1 MGGAQV
7 KTLFDLCQPRT
18 DVHSGHLTESD
29 FAADLAQV
37 IDRRAPE
44 EYQEPAVFFANT
56 HPTKGLKDLLSNV
69 ALRLTNQGGAASIFR
84 LDTQY
89 GGGKTHG
96 LIALVHLA
104 GGMQGVAN
112 TAEFIDPALVPKAPV
127 RVAAFDGENAD
138 PANGRDLGQGL
149 KAYTPW
155 GELAYHVAG
164 LAGYESVRN
173 SDHDRIAPGA
183 ETLRNLFGDQPALLL
198 LDELSIYLRKV
209 KGRPEADQLAP
220 FLTSLFKA
228 VESAPGAALV
238 FTLAIGRS
246 GVATDAYAEEN
257 QFVAAKMEEAEKV
270 AARKATLLD
279 PTAEDEV
286 AQVVRRRLFA
296 SIDDAGAREV
306 TAAYQA
312 LWSQHAGDLPPTRLR
327 EDRVEELQIGYPF
340 HPELMATLNDKLATL
355 DNFQRVRGMLRLLT
369 QAVARLWA
377 THPQDTYAI
386 HLHHLDPG
394 FEPTRNEIVT
404 RLGLSAFDPAMRADV
419 AAVAGGLSLA
429 EQLDQAHYGGL
440 APYASDVA
448 RTILWHTFAFNEPL
462 RGVSPEELRYA
473 VLAPGLD
480 LSFIND
486 ARQRFI
492 QESAYLDDHPGAPLR
507 FSAEANLTQI
517 IRRQESLVDPA
528 KARDILGVA
537 IKDVFKDGS
546 LEMVPFP
553 GGPYE
558 VPDEVGNGK
567 PLLVL
572 LGYDAE
578 IINPSKLQVP
588 DLVEKLFRFKGQ
600 QNDYRSRQNNLVFL
614 VADDQRREEMKAK
627 VVRRLAL
634 EAMTQ
639 PNILKDLAE
648 HQQDGV
654 KEEYK
659 KAEQSVAAAIQQCY
673 RHLFY
678 PSRNNQVEGAVVEL
692 GHIAFDVGASEK
704 PGAGQ
709 NQVLRSLEDASKL
722 LRGNDQPLG
731 PNYVRDT
738 TPLRKGQI
746 TTLELR
752 DEFRKDVRLPI
763 LLGDDN
769 FISMVR
775 KGVEQGVWVYKSGT
789 LLYGPDDPF
798 TEIRIDSQAAII
810 TMAQAT
816 EQGIWPRPSPGATVV
831 DPPGGSQPPL
841 GGFTSGG
848 AGATPGGT
856 GTVTIGGQPGE
867 GAGVTPAGQS
877 PTGLRTFSHE
887 APLKEALTVLWE
899 QARQAKVSSLK
910 TVTLRAFDPTDIFR
924 LLTAIDGVAGAA
936 KNVDMT
942 ADYETTAGASL
953 SLSFKGAPDD
963 AKPVRDFLEQEFR
976 AAREKDLQV
985 TYALTF
991 EGGLAMQ
998 GDAPEKLADRLT
1010 RFSTGAAFVQATAQE
1025 A

>member
-1 MGGAQV
+1 M
-7 KTLFDLCQPRT
+7 KTIFDICQPRK
-18 DVHSGHLTESD
+18 DVHRGHLAESD

-37 IDRRAPE
+37 IDRHAPD
-44 EYQEPAVFFANT
+44 EYQKPAVFFANT
-56 HPTKGLKDLLSNV
+56 HPTKGLKDLLNNV

-112 TAEFIDPALVPKAPV
+112 TAEFLDPALVPHAPV

-138 PANGRDLGQGL
+138 PANGRGLGQGL

-155 GELAYHVAG
+155 GELAYRLGGV
-164 LAGYESVRN
+164 AGYESVRQ
-173 SDHDRIAPGA
+173 SDHDRVAPGS
-183 ETLRNLFGDQPALLL
+183 ETLRDLFGDQPALLL
-198 LDELSIYLRKV
+198 LDELSVYLRKV
-209 KGRPEADQLAP
+209 RGRPEADQLAP

-228 VESAPGAALV
+228 VESAPGAVLV
-238 FTLAIGRS
+238 FTLAIGTS

-257 QFVAAKMEEAEKV
+257 QFVAAKMAEAEKV

-296 SIDDAGAREV
+296 SIDDAAAAEV
-306 TAAYQA
+306 VTAYQA
-312 LWSQHAGDLPPTRLR
+312 LWTQHAGDLPPARLR
-327 EDRVEELQIGYPF
+327 EDRVAELRNGYPF

-377 THPQDTYAI
+377 TQPKDTYAI

-404 RLGLSAFDPAMRADV
+404 RLGLHAYDPAMRADV
-419 AAVAGGLSLA
+419 AAVAGGASLA
-429 EQLDQAHYGGL
+429 EQLDQGHYGGL
-440 APYASDVA
+440 APYASHVA
-448 RTILWHTFAFNEPL
+448 RTILWHTFAFNDQL
-462 RGVSPEELRYA
+462 KGASLEELRYA

-528 KARDILGVA
+528 RARDILGDA
-537 IKDVFKDGS
+537 IKDVFKDGP

-558 VPDEVGNGK
+558 VPDDVGNGK

-572 LGYDAE
+572 VGYDAE
-578 IINPSKLQVP
+578 AINPSLLQVP
-588 DLVEKLFRFKGQ
+588 DLVEKLFRYKGQ

-614 VADDQRREEMKAK
+614 VADDRRREDMKAK

-648 HQQDGV
+648 HQQAGV

-659 KAEQSVAAAIQQCY
+659 KTEQSVAAGIQQCY

-678 PSRNNQVEGAVVEL
+678 PSRNNQIEGAVVEL

-709 NQVLRSLEDASKL
+709 NQVLRSLGEASKL

-731 PNYVRDT
+731 STYVRDT
-738 TPLRKGQI
+738 TPLKKGQM

-769 FISMVR
+769 FIAMVR

-798 TEIRIDSQAAII
+798 ADIRIDNQAALII
-810 TMAQAT
+810 MAQAT
-816 EQGIWPRPSPGATVV
+816 QQGIWPRPSLV
-831 DPPGGSQPPL
+831 PPVTTLGGSQPPL

-848 AGATPGGT
+848 AGSTPGGT
-856 GTVTIGGQPGE
+856 GPVTVGGQQGG
-867 GAGVTPAGQS
+867 GAGITPAGDQP
-877 PTGLRTFSHE
+877 PTGARTFSHE

-899 QARQAKVSSLK
+899 QVRQAKVSALK
-910 TVTLRAFDPTDIFR
+910 TITLRAFDPMDIFR
-924 LLTAIDGVAGAA
+924 LLTAIDGVAGAD
-936 KNVDMT
+936 KSVDMD
-942 ADYETTAGASL
+942 AAYETTAGASL
-953 SLSFKGAPDD
+953 SLSFQGAPED
-963 AKPVRDFLEQEFR
+963 AKPVKDFLEQEFR
-976 AAREKDLQV
+976 LAREKDLKV
-985 TYALTF
+985 TYALAF
-991 EGGLAMQ
+991 EGGLPTQ
-998 GDAPEKLADRLT
+998 GDAPERLAERLT